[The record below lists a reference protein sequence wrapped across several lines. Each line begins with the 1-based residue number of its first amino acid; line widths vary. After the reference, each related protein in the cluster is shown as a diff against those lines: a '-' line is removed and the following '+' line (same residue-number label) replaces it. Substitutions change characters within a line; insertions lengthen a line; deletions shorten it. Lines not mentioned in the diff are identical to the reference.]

1 MKMKTII
8 SVIGIVVLLSVAQ
21 SVFAISEF
29 ESGFRH
35 GTSDGKLDEAN
46 SNKQD
51 YIEQPGNGMDHH
63 TQQFNHGYVEG
74 WCSIT
79 GPNHGKETDAA
90 VFDCERTN

>member
-1 MKMKTII
+1 MKTLLIAVA
-8 SVIGIVVLLSVAQ
+8 VIVLMIGAQ
-21 SVFAISEF
+21 SAFAISAF

-35 GTSDGKLDEAN
+35 GMTDAKLDEAN
-46 SNKQD
+46 SNQQD
-51 YIEQPGNGMDHH
+51 YIEQPGNGFVNH
-63 TQQFNHGYVEG
+63 TQQFNHGYVQG